1 MSFVLFF
8 TPDIGTEA
16 DLFAGYRACQ
26 CLEGFHRTHMFT
38 ECKKCG
44 HGLECKDDYATLKSG
59 YWWKWRNGTH
69 KRRYKEFIKNLLKPV
84 PALGQDDVQYPYPI
98 PIQYKCRMKRS
109 CKGGLDS
116 ECENGYEGP
125 LCDVCSLNHYKKFQ
139 ACKRCPSR
147 NWIVGQLSVIAV
159 IFVLILVVSV
169 YVSRKSRKNDKER
182 SPIDVLLAKLKVA
195 VGFYQVTYGLLEA
208 FSYVQWPNSIQV
220 IGTYSEILQMN
231 ILQIAPVHCLFPGLR
246 VDAFRNLFAI
256 MSINCVIIIASGTVY
271 GVRKLLILADKNIE
285 INEKLK
291 RVKQTKEAVFRNL
304 FFFMYV
310 TYLSTCSK
318 TAAVLPLACQKLC
331 RDDKEERLCLQYLK
345 ADYSIRC
352 DDSRYKQSVV
362 VAYISIVYVIALP
375 AATFIGLW
383 RQRNQVA
390 ATKATETS
398 GKGESTTELI
408 TGLGFLY
415 ESYKPSS
422 WYWELI
428 EMSRKVIV
436 TSGLILVG
444 QETRSYIGLTL
455 VIASLYGTVFCWIHP
470 LQDIF
475 ENRLMSTSLSVTV
488 VNLVVGA
495 VSRIPAENIP
505 AHNDSY
511 LDSLVFNMLVLG
523 ANSAVIALLVGKMIF
538 VTVINQIG
546 LGRRG
551 WGNH

>member
-1 MSFVLFF
+1 MIFLLSE
-8 TPDIGTEA
+8 IGTEA

-26 CLEGFHRTHMFT
+26 CLKGFYRTDMFK

-59 YWWKWRNGTH
+59 YWWKWRNETH
-69 KRRYKEFIKNLLKPV
+69 KRRYKKFIQNLLKPV
-84 PALGQDDVQYPYPI
+84 PALGKDDVQYPHPI
-98 PIQYKCRMKRS
+98 PIRYKCRMERS

-125 LCDVCSLNHYKKFQ
+125 LCDVCSLNHYKQFQ
-139 ACKRCPSR
+139 DCKRCPSGK
-147 NWIVGQLSVIAV
+147 WIVGQLSVIAV

-169 YVSRKSRKNDKER
+169 YVGRKSKKNDKER

-208 FSYVQWPNSIQV
+208 FSYIRWPNSIQV
-220 IGTYSEILQMN
+220 IGTYSEILQLN
-231 ILQIAPVHCLFPGLR
+231 VLQMAPVHCLFPGLR
-246 VDAFRNLFAI
+246 ADAFRNLFAV
-256 MSINCVIIIASGTVY
+256 MSINAVVIIASGTVY
-271 GVRKLLILADKNIE
+271 GVRKLLILTDNNIE
-285 INEKLK
+285 VNEKLR
-291 RVKQTKEAVFRNL
+291 RVKQTKEVVLRNL
-304 FFFMYV
+304 FFFLYV

-318 TAAVLPLACQKLC
+318 TATVLPLTCQKLC
-331 RDDKEERLCLQYLK
+331 RDDKEEGSCFQYLK
-345 ADYSIRC
+345 ADYSTHC

-362 VAYISIVYVIALP
+362 VAYISIVYIIALP
-375 AATFIGLW
+375 VATFIALW
-383 RQRNQVA
+383 RQRNEITV
-390 ATKATETS
+390 TKAT
-398 GKGESTTELI
+398 KRESTTELI
-408 TGLGFLY
+408 TGLSFLY

-455 VIASLYGTVFCWIHP
+455 VIAGIYGTLFCWIHP
-470 LQDIF
+470 LEGIF

-511 LDSLVFNMLVLG
+511 MDSLLFDMLVLG
-523 ANSAVIALLVGKMIF
+523 ANTAVIALLVGKIRHF
-538 VTVINQIG
+538 NQPNSAKRGAGVPLDCVT
-546 LGRRG
+546 
-551 WGNH
+551 